1 MKKKNA
7 RSWHEVTPLSRK
19 LALIGFLLFPIVS
32 FFLGRM
38 YQKSLDVDQFTQER
52 MTAQAEQ
59 TSQFETSELPTGIC
73 IPSVEMVNGSDQTD
87 VSNSA
92 DAL

>member
-1 MKKKNA
+1 MHA
-7 RSWHEVTPLSRK
+7 TAWSDTFVSQVGPDWV
-19 LALIGFLLFPIVS
+19 LLFPVFS
-32 FFLGRM
+32 FFWVECLP
-38 YQKSLDVDQFTQER
+38 KSLDVDQFAQER
-52 MTAQAEQ
+52 VTAQAEQ